1 MSRDHFERITLQSI
15 HLKPFHHSNSVTA
28 LILAFLTLG
37 HTGTM
42 SQRSTQT
49 LMEGQFCD
57 GGDED
62 EDEED
67 ELQLHDV

>member
-1 MSRDHFERITLQSI
+1 M
-15 HLKPFHHSNSVTA
+15 TA

-42 SQRSTQT
+42 SPRSTQT

-62 EDEED
+62 EVEED
-67 ELQLHDV
+67 ELQLHDVCV